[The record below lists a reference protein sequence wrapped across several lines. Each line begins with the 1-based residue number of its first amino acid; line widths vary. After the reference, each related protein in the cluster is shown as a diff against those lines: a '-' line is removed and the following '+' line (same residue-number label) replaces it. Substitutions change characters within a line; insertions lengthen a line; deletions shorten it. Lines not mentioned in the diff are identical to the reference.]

1 MKTMK
6 RLKISD
12 LFTPEYVFDG
22 SDGIFHFIGAYD
34 SGLTTP
40 LLSGI
45 IDANNDDA
53 LDNDYLVGFSSDKYI
68 SPYLQKAIEYAC
80 NSLGL
85 DINQLYDGTMSLAD
99 RAALINDLF
108 DNDGGSFYITSGLHE
123 RFASK
128 WKHIWDALNTQYKP
142 LDNYSMLE
150 ERTPDITKETTYDTT
165 DERTPNITKTTNGT
179 GNTTTDGET
188 NIFGFNSTSGN
199 PSSSMSGNQTDTI
212 TDRTETETG
221 TDTTTKGG
229 TITDTE
235 SGKETIERSG
245 NIGVTSSQQMLEQEW
260 QVRQHDFY
268 EMIYRDIDSILCL
281 KTY

>member
-1 MKTMK
+1 MKK
-6 RLKISD
+6 LKLSD
-12 LFTPEYVFDG
+12 LYTSYILFNLQY
-22 SDGIFHFIGAYD
+22 GILNWMARDVTGGGAIYYPLIQDFID
-34 SGLTTP
+34 S
-40 LLSGI
+40 
-45 IDANNDDA
+45 NNGFV
-53 LDNDYLVGFSSDKYI
+53 LDNDYFLGHSADKYLSPLMVKMLEKACDDNGIDIEDIINHTI
-68 SPYLQKAIEYAC
+68 SDGDLSTIISDLQDHDG
-80 NSLGL
+80 SLHL
-85 DINQLYDGTMSLAD
+85 CEIIYQRFGT
-99 RAALINDLF
+99 
-108 DNDGGSFYITSGLHE
+108 
-123 RFASK
+123 K
-128 WKHIWDALNTQYKP
+128 WKKLWDVLNTQYKP

-150 ERTPDITKETTYDTT
+150 ERTPDITKESTIDTT
-165 DERTPNITKTTNGT
+165 DTRTPNITKTTNGT